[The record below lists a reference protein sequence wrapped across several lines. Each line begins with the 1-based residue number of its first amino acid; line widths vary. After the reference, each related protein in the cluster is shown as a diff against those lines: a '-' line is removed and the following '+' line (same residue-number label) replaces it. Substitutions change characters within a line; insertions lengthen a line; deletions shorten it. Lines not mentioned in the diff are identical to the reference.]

1 MASHPNPREP
11 IPVPEARDPHPGV
24 DQRVMVDETVVV
36 DEVVMTEGVTVVN
49 EVGVVVDEGMPVRV
63 PDDMPMVDDDAPL
76 KCPGSAVACPCWS
89 P

>member
-1 MASHPNPREP
+1 MSDQ
-11 IPVPEARDPHPGV
+11 EALLIHAHRYFTPWLFSDWG
-24 DQRVMVDETVVV
+24 
-36 DEVVMTEGVTVVN
+36 

-63 PDDMPMVDDDAPL
+63 PDDMPMVDNDAPL